1 MLCTLALRTLAMS
14 VALIVI
20 DTSLF
25 ADEPLTADTQIEFAS
40 LEAGRTLV
48 STRDTF
54 IGALSRFDRQVRLQ
68 TDGEATED
76 VLFEFLAREV
86 VAWDDAST
94 GNDPA
99 EATTRTLITQSLAR
113 LRPKL
118 SEAVT
123 HSLKPRSFCGSDR
136 VARPAWTPR
145 RPLIESPK
153 AKDIFDQFGAVGL
166 YDETHIIVERHFQE
180 KLKAL
185 PSKLQTIFS
194 STVKSIADHPP
205 TVN

>member
-1 MLCTLALRTLAMS
+1 MLSTKN
-14 VALIVI
+14 
-20 DTSLF
+20 
-25 ADEPLTADTQIEFAS
+25 
-40 LEAGRTLV
+40 V
-48 STRDTF
+48 SF
-54 IGALSRFDRQVRLQ
+54 
-68 TDGEATED
+68 
-76 VLFEFLAREV
+76 LFELPVASILIQMGVVICARPESSAHISADHYLLV
-86 VAWDDAST
+86 
-94 GNDPA
+94 
-99 EATTRTLITQSLAR
+99 AR